1 MKRSLAQAV
10 ATALVL
16 VALLIGSY
24 LLGRP
29 AFFVLVCAVVLLAL
43 YEAFA
48 ALSKSGRSPVAPF
61 GLACGLALM
70 IASYLEDSK
79 LFLLLLGITVAGSL
93 VLALRPARGET
104 PVVDAAFTTL
114 VVGWIAGGGSAAVA
128 ILRLPGGR
136 LLLIA
141 FVIVVVLSD
150 IGAYFVGTDIGRHK
164 IAPSISPAKSWE
176 GFVAGLVCGL
186 IGGLLVAGVLFK
198 ISIPEGLALGT
209 LCAVVGPMGDLV
221 ESLFKRELG
230 IKDSG
235 RLLPGH
241 GGMLDR
247 LDAIVLSA
255 PPALLLLRHAAEPVL
270 TGGIQPL

>member
-43 YEAFA
+43 YEALT
-48 ALSKSGRSPVAPF
+48 ALSEAGRNPVVPF
-61 GLACGLALM
+61 GLAAGLALL
-70 IASYLEDSK
+70 IASYLEDAT
-79 LFLLLLGITVAGSL
+79 LFLLLLGITVSGSL
-93 VLALRPARGET
+93 VLALRPGRGET
-104 PVVDAAFTTL
+104 ALVDAAFTTL

-150 IGAYFVGTDIGRHK
+150 IGAYFVGTDIGRHR

-186 IGGLLVAGVLFK
+186 IGGLLVAAVLFK
-198 ISIPEGLALGT
+198 ISIVEGLALGA
-209 LCAVVGPMGDLV
+209 LCAVVGPLGDLV

-230 IKDSG
+230 IKDSSH
-235 RLLPGH
+235 LLPGH

-255 PPALLLLRHAAEPVL
+255 PPALLLLRHAL
-270 TGGIQPL
+270 

>member
-10 ATALVL
+10 VTALIL

-29 AFFVLVCAVVLLAL
+29 AFFVLICAVVLLAL

-48 ALSKSGRSPVAPF
+48 ALSQSGRKPVAPF
-61 GLACGLALM
+61 GLACGLALL
-70 IASYLEDSK
+70 IASYMEDAE
-79 LFLLLLGITVAGSL
+79 LFLILVAVTVTGAL
-93 VLALRPARGET
+93 VLSLRPDRGPT
-104 PVVDAAFTTL
+104 PLVDAAFSTL
-114 VVGWIAGGGSAAVA
+114 LVGWIAGGGSAAVA

-136 LLLIA
+136 LLLVA
-141 FVIVVVLSD
+141 FVVVVVLSD

-176 GFVAGLVCGL
+176 GFGAGLVCGL

-198 ISIPEGLALGT
+198 ISIAEGLALGV
-209 LCAVVGPMGDLV
+209 LCAVVGPLGDLV
-221 ESLFKRELG
+221 ESLFKREIG
-230 IKDSG
+230 IKDSSN
-235 RLLPGH
+235 LLPGH
-241 GGMLDR
+241 GGFLDR

-255 PPALLLLRHAAEPVL
+255 PPALLLLRYAL
-270 TGGIQPL
+270 